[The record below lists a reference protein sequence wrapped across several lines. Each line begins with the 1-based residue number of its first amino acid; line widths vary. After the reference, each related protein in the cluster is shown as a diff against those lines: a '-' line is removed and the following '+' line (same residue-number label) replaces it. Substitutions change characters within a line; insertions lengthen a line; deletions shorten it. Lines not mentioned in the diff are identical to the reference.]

1 MPIPH
6 RKFSRF
12 KIKEEITCLVIA
24 KQVRT
29 HILFVNGLPEPGQK
43 KLHFDNKLVL
53 LINRKYSNITSQLQ
67 PNSLKNQ

>member
-12 KIKEEITCLVIA
+12 RIKEEITCLVIA

-29 HILFVNGLPEPGQK
+29 HILFVNGLPDQK